1 MHTTVIN
8 EPGKTRM
15 STCFPLEC
23 GRILQI
29 ETVQKSI
36 GMEVVSMATV
46 WAVAPNG
53 TLSNRSLPGHDQD
66 FMAILFRGRD
76 PALSCRAQ
84 HPVSI
89 AMVPDLKTRVSA
101 FYAAKRTAL
110 ATG

>member
-1 MHTTVIN
+1 MHTTVMN

-15 STCFPLEC
+15 STSFPLDC

-29 ETVQKSI
+29 ETVQKGT
-36 GMEVVSMATV
+36 GMEVVSLATV

-66 FMAILFRGRD
+66 YMAILLRGCD

-84 HPVSI
+84 HPRAI
-89 AMVPDLKTRVSA
+89 AMVPDLKTRVKA
-101 FYAAKRTAL
+101 FYDAKRNAL